1 MDNRAKLLDCA
12 LSLFTAQGYNAV
24 GVQEIAVAAGVTK
37 PTLYHYFGSKHG
49 LLETLLHE
57 RIAPLFQKLE
67 GALPYEG
74 DLTHTLEE
82 ITRVVFDFVI
92 ENPQIYLL
100 MLSSNFAPSDSVPA
114 KTARSLWEKLHDL
127 IKEVFQQAARSHGNM
142 AGRHQAFT
150 ATFLGMVN
158 TYVGFAL
165 NNYVELNDE
174 LVYKA
179 VHQFQHGIYS

>member
-1 MDNRAKLLDCA
+1 MDNRATLLDCA
-12 LSLFTAQGYNAV
+12 LRLFTAQGYNAV
-24 GVQEIAVAAGVTK
+24 GVQQIVDAAGVTK

-57 RIAPLFQKLE
+57 RMAPLFQKLQ
-67 GALPYEG
+67 GVLPYDG
-74 DLTHTLEE
+74 DLTKTLEDF
-82 ITRVVFDFVI
+82 TRVVFEFAL
-92 ENPQIYLL
+92 ENSLIYLL
-100 MLSSNFAPSDSVPA
+100 MLSSNFAPPDSVPA
-114 KTARSLWEKLHDL
+114 QTAHPLWKKLHDL
-127 IKEVFQQAARSHGNM
+127 IEDIFQQAARNHGNM
-142 AGRHQAFT
+142 AGRHRAFA

-165 NNYVELNDE
+165 NDYLVLNDE

>member
-12 LSLFTAQGYNAV
+12 LQLFTAQGYNAV
-24 GVQEIAVAAGVTK
+24 GVQEIVAAAGVTK

-57 RIAPLFQKLE
+57 RTAPLFQKTQNVM
-67 GALPYEG
+67 PYEG
-74 DLTHTLEE
+74 NLTGTLEK
-82 ITRVVFDFVI
+82 ITRVLFQFALDD
-92 ENPQIYLL
+92 PQIYML
-100 MLSSNFAPSDSVPA
+100 MLSSNFAPPDSVPA
-114 KTARSLWEKLHDL
+114 
-127 IKEVFQQAARSHGNM
+127 QAARPLWKKLHNLIEDVFKQAVQNHGNM
-142 AGRHQAFT
+142 AGRHQAYT

-158 TYVGFAL
+158 TYVGLSL
-165 NNYVELNDE
+165 NDYLALNDE